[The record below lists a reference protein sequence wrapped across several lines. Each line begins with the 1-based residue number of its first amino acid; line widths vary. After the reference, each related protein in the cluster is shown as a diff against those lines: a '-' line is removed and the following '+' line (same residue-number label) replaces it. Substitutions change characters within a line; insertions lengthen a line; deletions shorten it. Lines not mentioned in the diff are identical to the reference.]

1 MTQPLVQ
8 PSTAPLILVID
19 DDAQILA
26 MIGRLLSRAGYRVEL
41 AADGETGVALFRE
54 HANAVKLV
62 VLDWYLPGKF
72 GTRTFDEIIN
82 IRQDARVVL
91 VTGDANADLGPRARR
106 DLACLLLKPFNVNE
120 LMIAVNAVIQA

>member
-1 MTQPLVQ
+1 MTQPLAQ

-19 DDAQILA
+19 DDEQILA
-26 MIGRLLSRAGYRVEL
+26 VIGRLLSRAGYRVEL
-41 AADGETGVALFRE
+41 AADAETGVALFRE
-54 HANAVKLV
+54 HADDVKLV

-72 GTRTFDEIIN
+72 GTRTFDEIIS
-82 IRQDARVVL
+82 IRHDARVVL

-106 DLACLLLKPFNVNE
+106 DLACLLLKPFSVDE